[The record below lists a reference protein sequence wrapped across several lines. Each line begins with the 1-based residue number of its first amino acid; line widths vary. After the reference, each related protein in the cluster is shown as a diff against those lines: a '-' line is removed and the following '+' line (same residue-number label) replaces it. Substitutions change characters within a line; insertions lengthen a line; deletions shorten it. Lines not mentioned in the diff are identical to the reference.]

1 MHQARKFFADTYGVT
16 DADLEKYLAAALAA
30 GGEYADLYFEYR
42 ATEGD
47 SRIDHDWRFAVRSR
61 RARREQE

>member
-30 GGEYADLYFEYR
+30 GGGYADLYFE
-42 ATEGD
+42 
-47 SRIDHDWRFAVRSR
+47 
-61 RARREQE
+61 